1 MTTTTRGNLALF
13 AWILSLGLVIGC
25 VYWQLTHGLSLEEWL
40 MMIGAFVI
48 FVGSFIIYIQDK
60 RNARRTYCVATCHRG
75 SEFGVFLSGPE
86 DERLTLEEAK
96 ATASAHGKGYY
107 LFECIPEVY
116 WKEEDELYEK
126 GEIG

>member
-1 MTTTTRGNLALF
+1 MTTTTRGNLALLALF
-13 AWILSLGLVIGC
+13 LSVAFVMGC
-25 VYWQLTHGLSLEEWL
+25 VYWEVIHGLSLEQWL
-40 MMIGAFVI
+40 MMNGAFLVFI
-48 FVGSFIIYIQDK
+48 GSLIIVIQDK
-60 RNARRTYCVATCHRG
+60 RNRTYCVATCHRG